1 MSNHAPRDR
10 KDITSGDPIAST
22 PEDARENVEA
32 ERLAADDST
41 VPGEEQPAVG
51 STADDGEST
60 SQPPESDEAADDSEK
75 NEDDEGEDEKSS
87 LGQPSVMPG
96 TNGAVAGT
104 AFEHLVD
111 DDEKANRNPAVAK
124 QLESNS
130 GDDR

>member
-1 MSNHAPRDR
+1 MNKEAPRDPA
-10 KDITSGDPIAST
+10 DITGGDQVATT
-22 PEDARENVEA
+22 PDDARENVEA
-32 ERLAADDST
+32 ERFAADDST
-41 VPGEEQPAVG
+41 VPGEEQPPAG
-51 STADDGEST
+51 SPEADGESA